1 MEDYTY
7 IKESLKLLKLLIV
20 KVKQLKQELK
30 ASNEI
35 ATSEETYYAKYNK
48 LSLENLELKERVAK
62 LELEVASTNH
72 ELEKRNK
79 TISQLSTSN
88 LKGMSL

>member
-7 IKESLKLLKLLIV
+7 IKESLKLLKLLIA

-79 TISQLSTSN
+79 TISQLSSSN

>member
-7 IKESLKLLKLLIV
+7 IKESLKLLKLLIA
-20 KVKQLKQELK
+20 KIKQLKQELK

-79 TISQLSTSN
+79 TISQLSSSN

>member
-7 IKESLKLLKLLIV
+7 IKESLKLLKLLIA

-30 ASNEI
+30 VSNEI

-79 TISQLSTSN
+79 TISQLSSSN